1 VTKDSQSKDQ
11 QPNNPLHGLTLEA
24 VVTQLVESYGFPY
37 LAERVKIN
45 CFKSD
50 PSIKSSLKFLRRT
63 LWAREQ
69 VEKLYVAKFIK
80 AQGKAVGTPPKARP
94 KPAKTDARPV
104 TAQPGTKV
112 TLSMPVIAS
121 PLPLPLPLPVAAKPK
136 PAAPNPV
143 AKPEPKSEPKPNPWA
158 SGAYK
163 KS

>member
-1 VTKDSQSKDQ
+1 MTKDSRAEPP

-69 VEKLYVAKFIK
+69 VEKLYVAKFAK
-80 AQGKAVGTPPKARP
+80 AGHPPRHKPVLTKSKPKAESSQVVP
-94 KPAKTDARPV
+94 TPQPETTPAPAKPV
-104 TAQPGTKV
+104 
-112 TLSMPVIAS
+112 S
-121 PLPLPLPLPVAAKPK
+121 P
-136 PAAPNPV
+136 
-143 AKPEPKSEPKPNPWA
+143 PNPWA